1 MPRRRI
7 IGPLP
12 DPAGNTFSDFPP
24 GEFTILAFC
33 DSCGHQAAVDR
44 SAFPEDQ
51 IVQDLLTE
59 VTLLR
64 LRFQGLQHP
73 DSVRRGRWVSAW
85 VTETARRLED
95 LRYGVTGD
103 YRSRI

>member
-1 MPRRRI
+1 M
-7 IGPLP
+7 P

-24 GEFTILAFC
+24 EEFTILAFC
-33 DSCGHQAAVDR
+33 DSCGHRGAVDR
-44 SAFPEDQ
+44 AAFPEDQ
-51 IVQDLLTE
+51 IVQDLPIE
-59 VTLLR
+59 VALL
-64 LRFQGLQHP
+64 LLWFQGLQHT
-73 DSVRRGRWVSAW
+73 DSVHLGRWVSAW